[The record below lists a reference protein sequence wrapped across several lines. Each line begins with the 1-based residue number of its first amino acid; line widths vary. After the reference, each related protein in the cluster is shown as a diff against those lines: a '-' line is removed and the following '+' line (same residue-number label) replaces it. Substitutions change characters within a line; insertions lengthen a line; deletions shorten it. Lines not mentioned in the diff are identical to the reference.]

1 MISVFDIYKV
11 GIGPSSSHTV
21 GPMRAAREFLLQA
34 KATCDFASITAVEV
48 ELFGSLGQ
56 TGKGHG
62 TGKAVILGLA
72 GEYPELVDTRKVDD
86 FLAEVDKTQRLSLL
100 GEHEIAFPR
109 SGAITFHRR
118 KTMPKHANAMELRVL
133 QGDKVL
139 FKDLYYSIGGG
150 FIVRDADFD
159 DTLEQAIEQSSK
171 PIPYPFDSAAE
182 LLARCKE
189 SGLRI
194 SSLMLQNELVFR
206 SKEEISRGLLNIW
219 QVMDQCIT
227 TGMSTE
233 GILPGGLKVR
243 RRAPVLYQTLKTEKS
258 ADPMQAMDWVS
269 LFALA
274 VNEENAAGG
283 RVVTAPTNGAAGI
296 IPAVMKYAD
305 KFIQPLDE
313 DAITRFL
320 LTSAAIGILYK
331 KNASIS
337 GAEVG
342 CQGEVGV
349 ACSMAAGALAELM
362 GGDISKVENAAEI
375 GMEHNLGLTCDPV
388 GGLVQVPC
396 IERNAMGAVKAI
408 NAARLAMR
416 GSGDHKVSLD
426 KVIKTMWDTGND
438 MKSKY
443 KETARGGLAVNIT
456 EC

>member
-1 MISVFDIYKV
+1 MISVFDIYKI

-21 GPMRAAREFLLQA
+21 GPMKAAYDFLHMA
-34 KATCDFASITAVEV
+34 KEAGHLDNADGIKV

-72 GEYPELVDTRKVDD
+72 GETPESVDTDSVED
-86 FLAEVDKTQRLSLL
+86 FLEQTRKTETLNLL
-100 GEHEIAFPR
+100 GEKEVSFPNE
-109 SGAITFHRR
+109 GAITFHRR
-118 KTMPKHANAMELRVL
+118 KTMPKHANAMELKLLKDGEIVYS
-133 QGDKVL
+133 
-139 FKDLYYSIGGG
+139 DLYYSIGGG
-150 FIVRDADFD
+150 FIVRDEDFD
-159 DTLEQAIEQSSK
+159 ETLEEAIEQSAK
-171 PIPYPFDSAAE
+171 PIPYPFDSAAD
-182 LLARCKE
+182 LLAHCKE
-189 SGLRI
+189 HGMRM
-194 SSLMLQNELVFR
+194 SSLMMANEKAFR
-206 SKEEISRGLLNIW
+206 SEEDIRAGLMKIW
-219 QVMDQCIT
+219 RTMQESIKNGIT
-227 TGMSTE
+227 TE

-243 RRAPVLYQTLKTEKS
+243 RRASSLYQRLKKEKS
-258 ADPMQAMDWVS
+258 SDAMQVMDWVD
-269 LFALA
+269 LYALA

-283 RVVTAPTNGAAGI
+283 RIVTAPTNGAAGI
-296 IPAVMKYAD
+296 IPAVMSYAD
-305 KFIQPLDE
+305 RFIETLDE
-313 DAITRFL
+313 DAVVRFL

-349 ACSMAAGALAELM
+349 ACSMAAGALAEFM
-362 GGDISKVENAAEI
+362 GGDPSRVENAAEI

-396 IERNAMGAVKAI
+396 IERNAMGSVKAI

-416 GSGDHKVSLD
+416 GEGDHKVSLD

-438 MKSKY
+438 MKTKY
-443 KETARGGLAVNIT
+443 KETARGGLAVNII

>member
-1 MISVFDIYKV
+1 MISVFDIYKI

-21 GPMRAAREFLLQA
+21 GPMKAAYDFLHMA
-34 KATCDFASITAVEV
+34 KEAGHLDNADGIKV

-72 GEYPELVDTRKVDD
+72 GETPESVDTDSVED
-86 FLAEVDKTQRLSLL
+86 FLEQTRKTETLNLL
-100 GEHEIAFPR
+100 GEKEVSFPNE
-109 SGAITFHRR
+109 GAITFHRR
-118 KTMPKHANAMELRVL
+118 KTMPKHANAMELKL
-133 QGDKVL
+133 LKDGEIL
-139 FKDLYYSIGGG
+139 YSDLYYSIGGG
-150 FIVRDADFD
+150 FIVRDEDFD
-159 DTLEQAIEQSSK
+159 ETLEEAIEQSAK
-171 PIPYPFDSAAE
+171 PIPYPFDSAAD
-182 LLARCKE
+182 LLAHCKE
-189 SGLRI
+189 HGMRM
-194 SSLMLQNELVFR
+194 SSLMMANEKAFR
-206 SKEEISRGLLNIW
+206 SEEDIRAGLMKIW
-219 QVMDQCIT
+219 RTMQESIKNGIT
-227 TGMSTE
+227 TE

-243 RRAPVLYQTLKTEKS
+243 RRASSLYQRLKKEKS
-258 ADPMQAMDWVS
+258 SDAMQVMDWVD
-269 LFALA
+269 LYALA

-283 RVVTAPTNGAAGI
+283 RIVTAPTNGAAGI
-296 IPAVMKYAD
+296 IPAVMSYAD
-305 KFIQPLDE
+305 RFIETLDE
-313 DAITRFL
+313 DAVVRFL

-349 ACSMAAGALAELM
+349 ACSMAAGALAEFM
-362 GGDISKVENAAEI
+362 GGDPSRVENAAEI

-396 IERNAMGAVKAI
+396 IERNAMGSVKAI

-416 GSGDHKVSLD
+416 GEGDHKVSLD

-438 MKSKY
+438 MKTKY
-443 KETARGGLAVNIT
+443 KETARGGLAVNII